1 MGTPMHVSIR
11 NLHAEKVQ
19 NRELKELLTGDNPQ
33 K

>member
-1 MGTPMHVSIR
+1 MWTRMRVHIR